1 VSDRA
6 DRQVDYRDSVGIV
19 TVRAEMD
26 IVRAH
31 DLREQLLGAVRNED
45 LGLVVDLTSTT
56 YIDSVGVSLLFE
68 LAERLSERQLRLAVV
83 LPEAGLVERV
93 LRIVNLDSVTEI
105 HPTVDEA
112 VGAIRT
118 ADGGSPA

>member
-1 VSDRA
+1 MSDRSGSH
-6 DRQVDYRDSVGIV
+6 VDYRDSVGIV
-19 TVRAEMD
+19 TLSGEMD

-31 DLREQLLGAVRNED
+31 DLREQLLHAVRNED
-45 LGLVVDLTSTT
+45 LGLVVDLTNTT

-112 VGAIRT
+112 VGAIRA